1 MKNEEQIEM
10 DEKATSAI
18 HLNLG
23 DEIIHNILEAKIAK
37 KISEKL
43 EGYEKQV
50 AYKGGFKSV

>member
-23 DEIIHNILEAKIAK
+23 DKIIHNILEAKIAK
-37 KISEKL
+37 KILEKL
-43 EGYEKQV
+43 EGYEK
-50 AYKGGFKSV
+50 